1 MARNA
6 DEDEKK
12 QAFIADVNIRD
23 FYRNME
29 DQLNKLLIGDSSLK
43 ALENAFDS
51 YGGKLADAA
60 ISAFRKN
67 GMTEEA
73 YELEARQHGCSK
85 DEWGYFT

>member
-1 MARNA
+1 MSRNA

-12 QAFIADVNIRD
+12 QAFLADVNIGT
-23 FYRNME
+23 FYQTME
-29 DQLNKLLIGDSSLK
+29 DKLDLLLSGKSSLK
-43 ALENAFDS
+43 ELENAFDS